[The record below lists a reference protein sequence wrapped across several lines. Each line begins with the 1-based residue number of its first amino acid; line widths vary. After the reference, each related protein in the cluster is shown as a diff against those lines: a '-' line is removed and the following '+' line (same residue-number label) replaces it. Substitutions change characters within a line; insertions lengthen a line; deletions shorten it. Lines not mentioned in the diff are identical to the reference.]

1 MASNSKQTN
10 RMDARPTPYSSVV
23 GGGLILFDQSGRAA
37 FKLAIMGTS
46 NGVTREENDAIAR
59 RIAELVNCHG
69 LEVPRR

>member
-1 MASNSKQTN
+1 MADHSEHKN

-37 FKLAIMGTS
+37 FQLSIIGTS

-59 RIAELVNCHG
+59 RLAELINSHG